1 MAGTWADEHFDFDDV
16 LNAAIWAESR
26 ARGARLTA
34 TTGRASA
41 GGWQDRWAAPPLP
54 WVPDLVGRRWRE
66 RGGVVVIGSAYAPFV
81 GGSASRHAA
90 MPLSSYTTA
99 RSAAEFG
106 PRFLASVVRPDSSF
120 YGGIG
125 QLLEGL
131 VEPER
136 VVLTDLCRASF
147 VEQRPDG
154 FFGGDDV
161 VRRHATV
168 YDQWVDAGADWTLRR
183 VGESGAKVIV
193 VLGDL
198 AWTTFQ
204 RVARKGGAPVSD
216 RGWSAF
222 SVAHP
227 ATAAAVVTL
236 GGTERNVLR
245 VAHPSWRNK
254 NDTGY
259 AGARRALALLLGVR
273 APTAPATPRL
283 VRPPPASPTRTTAPA
298 ARGTVIG
305 LHFVCR
311 GGMNVRDLPDGTFE
325 TGVWVVADQH
335 ARTAEYVA
343 LHESKSERSYRQGR
357 VLGFRAVDHEGR
369 RRLVFRVAP
378 DPKRLDW
385 VGEGSGEKG
394 YRYR

>member
-1 MAGTWADEHFDFDDV
+1 
-16 LNAAIWAESR
+16 
-26 ARGARLTA
+26 
-34 TTGRASA
+34 
-41 GGWQDRWAAPPLP
+41 
-54 WVPDLVGRRWRE
+54 VPDLVGRRWQE

-81 GGSASRHAA
+81 GASASRRAA
-90 MPLSSYTTA
+90 MPQSSYASA

-106 PRFLASVVRPDSSF
+106 PRFLDSVVRPDVSF
-120 YGGIG
+120 YGGLG
-125 QLLEGL
+125 EMLEGIAD
-131 VEPER
+131 PER

-154 FFGGDDV
+154 FFGGDEV
-161 VRRHATV
+161 VRRHSTV
-168 YDQWVDAGADWTLRR
+168 YDRWVNSGADWTIRR
-183 VGESGAKVIV
+183 IRESGAKVIV

-204 RVARKGGAPVSD
+204 RVARDAGTPVSD

-227 ATAAAVVTL
+227 TTAAAAIRV
-236 GGTERNVLR
+236 GGSERIVLR
-245 VAHPSWRNK
+245 VAHPSWSNK
-254 NDTGY
+254 NDPGY
-259 AGARRALALLLGVR
+259 AGARRALALLLGVP
-273 APTAPATPRL
+273 APAAPATPRM
-283 VRPPPASPTRTTAPA
+283 VRPPPTSSPKSSGPA

-325 TGVWVVADQH
+325 SGVWVVADQH

-343 LHESKSERSYRQGR
+343 LHESKADRSYRQGR
-357 VLGFRAVDHEGR
+357 VLGFRPVDHEGR
-369 RRLVFRVAP
+369 RRLVFRIAP

-385 VGEGSGEKG
+385 VGDGSGEKG